1 MRKVKLHQ
9 ITPLVIISIIL
20 TASILAAHCCY
31 GFIDTIYWM
40 VAAIL
45 SLTLACL
52 SKRRGLQISLIYLCT
67 FCLGG
72 MLTSHDMDQT
82 YETPQVVEYEELSS
96 LDRTILT
103 ADSFRQK
110 MEQHLKSLHIKDQD
124 FAVISAMT
132 LGDKQA
138 LDQETKETYSI
149 SGASHVLAVSG
160 LHIGIIFQ
168 MFILMM
174 GGRKRS
180 KVTIALSLVAIWS
193 YVILIGMPASAIRS
207 AFMISTYSFAL
218 LMNRNKLSV
227 NNLAFAYTT
236 MLLIHPLYLYDISF
250 QMSFIAVLSILL
262 FFPPLFSA
270 LHAKRRCSRWIGSL
284 FCVSLAAQ
292 IGTMPLIIYYFGR
305 ISCYSLL
312 TSFIAIPAATLILYL
327 SAIILLLTPL
337 SLLPSISF
345 LATPLMQW
353 TSRCLLDIT
362 QAMNTALKLTTMLP
376 GASIEGIRINIP
388 QLCLIYT
395 SVVVGYILIQTLHR
409 FHFLGSRRHR
419 LSCRKDYTLQAS
431 RTSPSGLYQGLDLRT
446 PSS

>member
-1 MRKVKLHQ
+1 MRKIKQHQ
-9 ITPLVIISIIL
+9 FTPLIIISIIQ
-20 TASILAAHCCY
+20 TASILTAHCCY

-52 SKRRGLQISLIYLCT
+52 SKQRNPQIYLIFLCT

-72 MLTSHDMDQT
+72 MLTSHDMDQAN
-82 YETPQVVEYEELSS
+82 ETPQVVEYEGLSS
-96 LDRTILT
+96 LDRTLLT
-103 ADSFRQK
+103 AESFRQK
-110 MEQHLKSLHIKDQD
+110 MEQQLKSLHFKDQD
-124 FAVISAMT
+124 YAVISAMT
-132 LGDKQA
+132 LGDKQS

-168 MFILMM
+168 IFILVM

-193 YVILIGMPASAIRS
+193 YVVLIGMPASAIRS

-218 LMNRNKLSV
+218 LMNRNQLSV
-227 NNLAFAYTT
+227 NNLAFAYAT
-236 MLLIHPLYLYDISF
+236 MLLIHPLNLYDLSF
-250 QMSFIAVLSILL
+250 QMSFIAVLSILW

-270 LHAKRRCSRWIGSL
+270 LHAKHRYSRWIGSL

-292 IGTMPLIIYYFGR
+292 IGTMPLVAYYFGR

-327 SAIILLLTPL
+327 SAIIVLLTPL
-337 SLLPSISF
+337 SLLPGISL
-345 LATPLMQW
+345 LATPLMLW
-353 TSRCLLDIT
+353 TSRCLLGIT
-362 QAMNTALKLTTMLP
+362 QAMNTALKLTTLLP
-376 GASIEGIRINIP
+376 GASIEGIKINIP
-388 QLCLIYT
+388 QLCLIYI
-395 SVVVGYILIQTLHR
+395 SIVVGYILLKY
-409 FHFLGSRRHR
+409 S
-419 LSCRKDYTLQAS
+419 KN
-431 RTSPSGLYQGLDLRT
+431 
-446 PSS
+446 